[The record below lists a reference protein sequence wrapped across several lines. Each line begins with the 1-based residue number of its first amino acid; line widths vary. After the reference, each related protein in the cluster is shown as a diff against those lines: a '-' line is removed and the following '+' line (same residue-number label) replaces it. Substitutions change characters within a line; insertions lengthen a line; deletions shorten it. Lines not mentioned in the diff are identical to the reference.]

1 VRSPARFNV
10 GRRTPIPLRVT
21 AQSLGPYGTNCF
33 IVSSVGA
40 GEALVVDPGAEPE
53 RIRRS
58 LEAGGLRCGA
68 ILVTHTHHDHIG
80 AVGALARDG
89 SVPVYVSR
97 GEASILSAPR
107 SGLPGGGE
115 VEGYEADVLLEGGDA
130 FEEAG
135 LAVEA
140 IAVPGHS
147 PAALA
152 FRVTAPDGDEAVF
165 VGDAIFAGSV
175 GRTDLPGASWPVLER
190 SLLALFDA
198 VGLDV
203 PIHPGHGPS
212 TTLRR
217 ERATNPFLDA
227 VRAR

>member
-1 VRSPARFNV
+1 
-10 GRRTPIPLRVT
+10 
-21 AQSLGPYGTNCF
+21 
-33 IVSSVGA
+33 
-40 GEALVVDPGAEPE
+40 
-53 RIRRS
+53 
-58 LEAGGLRCGA
+58 
-68 ILVTHTHHDHIG
+68 
-80 AVGALARDG
+80 
-89 SVPVYVSR
+89 VYVSR